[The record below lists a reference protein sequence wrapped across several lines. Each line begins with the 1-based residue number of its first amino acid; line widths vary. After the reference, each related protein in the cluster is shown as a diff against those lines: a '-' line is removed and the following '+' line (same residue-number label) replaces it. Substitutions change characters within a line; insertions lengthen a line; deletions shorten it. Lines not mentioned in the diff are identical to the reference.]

1 MDERIEQYITRLE
14 VLKTQRSEW
23 ESLHYDV
30 QQYVLPRRGRFQ
42 NRGEKPTSV
51 RKSTKIINA
60 TATWAMR
67 VLGAGM
73 QGGLTSPAR
82 PWFRLRSPDPEKN
95 KFFAVQEWLDQVM
108 RGMYFEL
115 ARSNFYT
122 CIHNSYMDEG
132 GFGCTCVAQE
142 DHSLAVS
149 PMDTALFMFSRFPV
163 GEYYLASSYDG
174 SVDTVY
180 RVFPITLRAAA
191 MRFGVDRLSEARQKM
206 LETKP
211 DEYIDILHVYE
222 PRKVIRPGK
231 IDNSN
236 WPLASVYIELGGQNN
251 NGQPGILEDGGYQE
265 PAIFTARWDAF
276 LECPYGGS
284 PCHDVLPDIKML
296 QQQERSG
303 IKGFHKSVDPPII
316 SPTAYR
322 GRLRIN
328 PGDITYADGPDAA
341 QLKPLYEREP
351 RLDWLEQR
359 IARCVAQIREGLYSD
374 LFLMIM
380 EKPNMTATEVAERQE
395 SKLIQLGPVI
405 ERQFHELLDPII
417 DRTFAIMLRAG
428 RIPPPPRELEGETL
442 KVEYI
447 SLLAQAQKL
456 VNTRSLDAELS
467 HVERVAALQPSAID
481 VFDGEQSI
489 REYAEAVG
497 TAPKIMRTEDEIQ
510 KIRQARASQ
519 EQEAQK
525 RLDAQQAIEGAQ
537 RLSQTDTSG
546 DNALTE
552 LRQVMGGA

>member
-1 MDERIEQYITRLE
+1 MEERIKQYLARLG
-14 VLKTQRSEW
+14 VLQQQRQEW

-42 NRGEKPTSV
+42 NKGDTPTAV

-82 PWFRLRSPDPEKN
+82 PWFRLSTPDPDLN
-95 KFFAVQEWLDQVM
+95 KFAAVQEWLDDVM
-108 RGMYFEL
+108 RRMYAEL

-122 CIHNSYMDEG
+122 TIHNCYIDQAS
-132 GFGCTCVAQE
+132 FGCTCVAQE
-142 DHSLAVS
+142 DYTLKNEQL
-149 PMDTALFMFSRFPV
+149 DRALFQFARFPV

-180 RVFPITLRAAA
+180 RTFPLTLRAAA
-191 MRFGVDRLSEARQKM
+191 MRFGAERLSDTRRRALDER
-206 LETKP
+206 P
-211 DEYIDILHVYE
+211 DDYIDILHVYE
-222 PRKVIRPGK
+222 PRKVLRPGK
-231 IDNSN
+231 IDSSN
-236 WPLASVYIELGGQNN
+236 WPLASVYIELGGQDN
-251 NGQPGILEDGGYQE
+251 NGKPNMLEDGGYME
-265 PAIFTARWDAF
+265 PSIFTARWDAF

-284 PCHDVLPDIKML
+284 PVHDVLPDIKML

-303 IKGFHKSVDPPII
+303 LKGFHKSVDPPII

-322 GRLRIN
+322 GRLRLN
-328 PGDITYADGPDAA
+328 PGDVTYGDGADAA

-359 IARCVAQIREGLYSD
+359 ISRCAAHIREGLYSD
-374 LFLMIM
+374 LFLMYLD
-380 EKPNMTATEVAERQE
+380 KPNMTATEIAERQE

-405 ERQFHELLDPII
+405 ERQFHELLDPTI
-417 DRTFAIMLRAG
+417 DRTFAIMLRSG
-428 RIPPPPRELEGETL
+428 RIPPPPRELEGQEL

-456 VNTRSLDAELS
+456 VATRSLDAELS
-467 HVERVAALQPSAID
+467 HVERVAALQPSVLD

-497 TAPKIMRTEDEIQ
+497 TAPSLMRTEDEIA
-510 KIRQARASQ
+510 KIRQARARQ

-525 RLDAQQAIEGAQ
+525 RLDAAQAIEGAHK
-537 RLSQTDTSG
+537 LSQTDTSG
-546 DNALTE
+546 ENALTE
-552 LRQVMGGA
+552 LSQAMGGA